1 MGRDPDGD
9 RAHAARDRVIS
20 AATTRASR
28 NRPVCANRCVPGE
41 DPRRGAAP
49 PGEPERDVEEGLV
62 DEIGE
67 KRAEEERALLE
78 GGEAA
83 VRPRRDLLADAE
95 MPEREHAVILNVEQR
110 SAKRGDEY

>member
-1 MGRDPDGD
+1 MATARAGRE
-9 RAHAARDRVIS
+9 RVIQRGDDQGQQEQ
-20 AATTRASR
+20 ARVREQVRA
-28 NRPVCANRCVPGE
+28 GE

-95 MPEREHAVILNVEQR
+95 MPEREHAVILNVDQR